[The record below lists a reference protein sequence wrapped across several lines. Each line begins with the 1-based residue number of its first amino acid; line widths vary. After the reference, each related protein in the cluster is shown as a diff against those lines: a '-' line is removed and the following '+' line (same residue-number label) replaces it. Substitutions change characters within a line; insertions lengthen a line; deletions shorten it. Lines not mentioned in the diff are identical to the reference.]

1 MNALID
7 FALHRTRATV
17 SILVLI
23 LIAGTVSYIG
33 IPKEA
38 DPDVNFPTIYVS
50 MHYEGISPE
59 DSERL
64 LLRPMEQELQA
75 IEGVKEMRSSAY
87 EGGGNVTLK
96 FDAFVPFAL

>member
-1 MNALID
+1 MKALID

-50 MHYEGISPE
+50 MHY
-59 DSERL
+59 
-64 LLRPMEQELQA
+64 
-75 IEGVKEMRSSAY
+75 
-87 EGGGNVTLK
+87 
-96 FDAFVPFAL
+96 